1 MTVLKI
7 IGKSLGWVT
16 KNADICTHI
25 FNYINN

>member
-1 MTVLKI
+1 MTVLKNNW
-7 IGKSLGWVT
+7 KVTWLGH